1 MPWRDGS
8 SADEKAPVN
17 QWFQPIECQNEW
29 CFSFGGMEML
39 ETITALGW
47 AVKVSSV
54 PELSE
59 IEDIEGAR
67 AICAKCPYSEL

>member
-1 MPWRDGS
+1 MRLPEFHDLQS
-8 SADEKAPVN
+8 TKLVDPKAPKGLGE
-17 QWFQPIECQNEW
+17 PMDE
-29 CFSFGGMEML
+29 SLM
-39 ETITALGW
+39 ALGRS
-47 AVKVSSV
+47 VKVSSV